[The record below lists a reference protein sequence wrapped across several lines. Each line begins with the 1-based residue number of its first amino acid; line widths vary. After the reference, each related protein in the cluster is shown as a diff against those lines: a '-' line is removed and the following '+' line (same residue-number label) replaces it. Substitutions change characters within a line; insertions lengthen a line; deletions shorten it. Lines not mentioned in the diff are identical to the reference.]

1 METNKTRGRESKTNW
16 NDIAQAIRDS
26 VTMEDMLSAYAP
38 STPRRNHRCPCPI
51 HNGDDFNFSYNDTW
65 YKCFVCGASGDAIS
79 FVKEICNLQS
89 MSDAMKKI
97 NADFKLNLPIGC
109 DPSPEQSAEIAIK
122 RAEREDKRRRE
133 EAWWNEYH
141 LIYDEWIRLD
151 KAKRTAD
158 PESDEYIYAVKNID
172 RVSYMLDQIMDSKD
186 NSEAIEAPK
195 PEVVFTADG
204 VDKNGN
210 PKLLISNFVTIMQS
224 DSRYAGIRFNEL
236 SSRAEIHTTVN
247 GKLNIAPWTDAD
259 EARSMN
265 YIEQNYGI
273 YSKDKHTAAL
283 RILFD
288 ERKYNP
294 IIDIVDNIEWDG
306 QNRCEHFLAEWAKVE
321 DNDYTREVSR
331 LIFAGGIHRLYAP
344 GTKFDDVPILIGT
357 EQGEGKSTLIR
368 YLAINDSYYGEIT
381 AVEGQPAIEQLQ
393 GKWICEISELLA
405 LTKNK
410 DQEAVKAYIT
420 RAVDSYRKP
429 WDKNVSE
436 FPRRCIFLGTSNDS
450 NPLVDKT
457 GNRRYYPVEVHSNG
471 YDVYAHEGEIR
482 EYILQCWAEAR
493 ERYKQHKMPN
503 YANQKLVGLYREA
516 QENAMQD
523 DWRVGAI
530 RAYLDR
536 KSPGE
541 LTCVREVCHRALS
554 TNPDFPKEPT
564 LAESKDLGRILNKLK
579 DWERCASPRHCGAYG
594 TQRCWKKK
602 GEQIIDKPDKP
613 FWE

>member
-1 METNKTRGRESKTNW
+1 MTNKTQGRGRANW
-16 NDIAQAIRDS
+16 NDIAQSIHDA
-26 VTMEDMLSAYAP
+26 VTMEDVLTAYAP

-65 YKCFVCGASGDAIS
+65 FKCFVCGASGDTIT
-79 FVKEICNLQS
+79 FVKEVCGLQS
-89 MSDAMKKI
+89 NSDAMKKI
-97 NADFKLNLPIGC
+97 NADFKLNLPIDC
-109 DPSPEQSAEIAIK
+109 DLSQEQSEEIAIK
-122 RAEREDKRRRE
+122 RAEREEKRRRE
-133 EAWWNEYH
+133 EAKLNEYH
-141 LIYDEWIRLD
+141 LVYDEWIRLD
-151 KAKRTAD
+151 KIKRTED
-158 PESDEYIYAVKNID
+158 PESDEYAYAVKNID
-172 RVSYMLDQIMDSKD
+172 KVSYMLDCIMDRNNDSK
-186 NSEAIEAPK
+186 ELEVAR
-195 PEVVFTADG
+195 PEVVFTVDC
-204 VDKNGN
+204 VDKHGN
-210 PKLLISNFVTIMQS
+210 PKLLISNFVTIMEH
-224 DSRYAGIRFNEL
+224 DSYYRGIRYNAL
-236 SSRAEIHTTVN
+236 SNRAEIHTTVN
-247 GKLNIAPWTDAD
+247 QKLNIVPWTDAD

-265 YIEQNYGI
+265 HIEQDYGL

-294 IIDIVDNIEWDG
+294 IIDIVDAIKWDG
-306 QNRCEHFLAEWAKVE
+306 ENRCEHFLSKWALV
-321 DNDYTREVSR
+321 DDSPYTREVSR

-368 YLAINDSYYGEIT
+368 YLAIHDSYYGEIT

-471 YDVYAHEGEIR
+471 YEVYAHETEIR

-493 ERYKQHKMPN
+493 ERYKKHQMPN
-503 YANQKLVGLYREA
+503 FANQEYVGLYREA

-530 RAYLDR
+530 RAYLD
-536 KSPGE
+536 KKNPGE

-554 TNPDFPKEPT
+554 PNPDFPKEPS

-579 DWERCASPRHCGAYG
+579 DWERCKSPRHCGSYG
-594 TQRCWKKK
+594 TQRCWIKK
-602 GEQIIDKPDKP
+602 GEKTKD
-613 FWE
+613 FWEE